1 MTMDQL
7 IDSLRDHPRNEAEL
21 VKLGHLARKVP
32 IHDMAY
38 LMKTLPTEQAAIVYR
53 VLEKDTALAVF
64 ESLSPA
70 TQAELIAE
78 LRHGEIFEI
87 FNELDPDD
95 RASLFDELPAK
106 VADRLM
112 SGLDLE
118 QRTMT
123 TTVLGYPEDAIGRYM
138 SPEVLWLHPEWTVR
152 RAIDHVKAH
161 IDEPE
166 TIYLLPVLDDS
177 RILLGVTGLRRLLS
191 SDDDM
196 TVREIMREAESAH
209 ATDPREETARRFL
222 GGKLLAM
229 PIVDAEHRLLGVLT
243 YDDAVE
249 IINEEDAEDAARSG
263 GAEPLEKSYLSSSIM
278 RIVQSRVVWLVMLA
292 LSAALTVKV
301 LDLFEDKL
309 STVVILALFIPL
321 LTGTGGNTGNQAATT
336 VTRALAVGEVRIRDL
351 PKVIWRELRVG
362 FVLGLILGSLAF
374 VITGFIYGFTFGTV
388 IGLTLLAVCVQ
399 AAVVGGMMPIIAKK
413 IGADPAVFSNPFI
426 STFCDATGLLIYFG
440 IASVILGI

>member
-1 MTMDQL
+1 MTMDHL
-7 IDSLRDHPRNEAEL
+7 IDSLREHPRKEADL
-21 VKLGHLARKVP
+21 IKLGHLARKVP

-53 VLEKDTALAVF
+53 VLDKDTALAVF
-64 ESLSPA
+64 ESLTPA

-78 LRHGEIFEI
+78 LRHGEISEI

-112 SGLDLE
+112 SGLDSE
-118 QRTMT
+118 QRAMT

-138 SPEVLWLHPEWTVR
+138 SPEVLWLRPDWSVKQ
-152 RAIDHVKAH
+152 AIDHVKAH

-166 TIYLLPVLDDS
+166 TIYMLPVLDDS

-191 SDDDM
+191 SNDELS
-196 TVREIMREAESAH
+196 VREIMREAESAH

-243 YDDAVE
+243 YDDAVD
-249 IINEEDAEDAARSG
+249 IISEEDAEDAARSG
-263 GAEPLEKSYLSSSIM
+263 GSEPLEKSYLSSSIM
-278 RIVQSRVVWLVMLA
+278 RVVRSRVVWLVMLA

-374 VITGFIYGFTFGTV
+374 VITGFIYGFTFGAV

-413 IGADPAVFSNPFI
+413 VGADPAVFSNPFI